1 MTIVAETLAR
11 YPQFEP
17 IATGYRH
24 SDELGTT
31 TLTFHVTAGG
41 NSETRVDAIAAIET
55 RFTPG
60 PLSDFDDERIA
71 WVNRRA
77 VFGSLFRDANGIG
90 CRATY
95 PLDKNFPDPAWQ
107 ARRLL
112 NALNWQRRAAF
123 ATGLIDLSREDYLT
137 SRKMLKLAPHWAVR
151 LPSEALERTAHYLE
165 QRFGLLATAGPTSLV
180 FDVLL
185 TEGTRTGVVPLQAET
200 ARISIRTDAQHPIAG
215 VGYCATIVLSP
226 QPPPELQTMWCTR
239 LNALE
244 HRQERFWPR
253 FGAWGKRQRGVLLV
267 YGMFHPTTNADA
279 DDVGILAL
287 EMIDRVHWIASD
299 LWTPGI
305 GLHRWQETDE

>member
-1 MTIVAETLAR
+1 VREVIAILAEAIAR

-17 IATGYRH
+17 VATGYRH

-31 TLTFHVTAGG
+31 TLTFHVTASTG
-41 NSETRVDAIAAIET
+41 SDTRVDAVATIET

-77 VFGSLFRDANGIG
+77 VYGPLFRDTHGIG

-95 PLDKNFPDPAWQ
+95 PLDKNCPGPAWHAQ
-107 ARRLL
+107 RLL

-123 ATGLIDLSREDYLT
+123 ASGLIDLSREDYLL
-137 SRKMLKLAPHWAVR
+137 SRQVPKLAPHWATR
-151 LPSEALERTAHYLE
+151 LPSEALEQTAHFLE
-165 QRFGLLATAGPTSLV
+165 QRFGILAAVGPTSLV
-180 FDVLL
+180 FDVPL
-185 TEGTRTGVVPLQAET
+185 TEDIRTGLVPLQAET

-215 VGYCATIVLSP
+215 VGYCATIVLQR
-226 QPPPELQTMWCTR
+226 QPPPELLTMWCTR

-244 HRQERFWPR
+244 HQQERFWPR
-253 FGAWGKRQRGVLLV
+253 FGAWGKRQLGLLLV
-267 YGMFHPTTNADA
+267 YGMFCPTTEADA
-279 DDVGILAL
+279 GDVGILAL

-299 LWTPGI
+299 LWAPGI
-305 GLHRWQETDE
+305 GLQHR